1 VEIMRRIR
9 ARRAIAKV
17 LLANPNGMTA
27 HEIIT
32 KLDPKIT
39 LHSIVDA
46 RHVSNLLRGA
56 KGVHKE
62 PKGGKINN
70 THAQQSWKID
80 HTTSYKVALYSV
92 SDAQAL
98 EKWVA

>member
-1 VEIMRRIR
+1 MRRIR

-17 LLANPNGMTA
+17 LLANPDGMTA

-62 PKGGKINN
+62 PKGGKII
-70 THAQQSWKID
+70 TMRESWKID
-80 HTTSYKVALYSV
+80 HSASYKVALYSV
-92 SDAQAL
+92 SDAKAL

>member
-1 VEIMRRIR
+1 MRRIR

-17 LLANPNGMTA
+17 LLDNPNGLTA

-62 PKGGKINN
+62 PKGGSIIH
-70 THAQQSWKID
+70 THVNQSWKID
-80 HTTSYKVALYSV
+80 HGHSYKVALYSV
-92 SDAQAL
+92 SDRDAL
-98 EKWVA
+98 QKWVA